1 MSYSCK
7 SKPDDRC
14 PMTVDPR
21 RLQTY
26 RRETGLMVE
35 PAREAN
41 HDDGGTS
48 QARRRG
54 KLSFIGGKFYR
65 LTCRKIY
72 ITRRADHDISQ
83 RPPPPSLRSGG
94 GDPGRTQTSFRLPQ
108 EILSTPPS
116 PPSPS
121 STHAY
126 GHRSSVIGHRSSNS
140 APRLTVILLCLLI
153 LSPAQPLEGA
163 DSFTIKFA
171 TLAPEGSTWMLTLRE
186 MDAELQQRSNGRIR
200 FVFYPGGVLGDEID
214 VIRKIR
220 IGQVHGGAFSGVGLG
235 SVLPSV
241 RVLELPLLFEGP
253 DEADFVTGQLEDYFA
268 RAFTEKGFIFLT
280 FAEAGPVHFFSQKP
294 IRRRRDL
301 QGVKMWV
308 WYGDPLAAALFRTY
322 QVAPIPLAL
331 PDVFPSLQTGLIDA
345 FYAPP
350 LAAIALQWFS
360 QVSYMS
366 SQGLTR
372 AIGGMLISRSRW
384 ETIPADLQMTL
395 KDVANKYA
403 RQVVVKTRRE
413 NQEALTVLQQNGIQI
428 VNFEPEER
436 RHLLEVSH
444 RVWEEQAGRLYP
456 RSLLDQVKSFLQQY
470 GGKGP

>member
-1 MSYSCK
+1 MI
-7 SKPDDRC
+7 R
-14 PMTVDPR
+14 
-21 RLQTY
+21 
-26 RRETGLMVE
+26 
-35 PAREAN
+35 PARNAGVPPAHPVEFSAN
-41 HDDGGTS
+41 EGCLSTPASRVAQGS
-48 QARRRG
+48 SVVGRRIAA
-54 KLSFIGGKFYR
+54 L
-65 LTCRKIY
+65 L
-72 ITRRADHDISQ
+72 ITLLFFA
-83 RPPPPSLRSGG
+83 PVGVGG
-94 GDPGRTQTSFRLPQ
+94 GD
-108 EILSTPPS
+108 
-116 PPSPS
+116 
-121 STHAY
+121 
-126 GHRSSVIGHRSSNS
+126 
-140 APRLTVILLCLLI
+140 
-153 LSPAQPLEGA
+153 
-163 DSFTIKFA
+163 DSITIKFA

-186 MDAELQQRSNGRIR
+186 MDAELQQRSRGRIR

-214 VIRKIR
+214 VLRKIR
-220 IGQVHGGAFSGVGLG
+220 IGQLHGGAFSGVGLG
-235 SVLPSV
+235 SALPSV
-241 RVLELPLLFEGP
+241 RVLELPLLFEGA
-253 DEADFVTGQLEDYFA
+253 DEADFVTGQLEEHFA
-268 RAFTEKGFIFLT
+268 RAFKERGFIFLT

-395 KDVANKYA
+395 KDVAKKYA

-413 NQEALTVLQQNGIQI
+413 NQEALNVLKRNGIQI
-428 VNFEPEER
+428 VDFEPAER
-436 RHLLEVSH
+436 RLLLEVSH
-444 RVWEEQAGRLYP
+444 QVWEEQAGRLYP
-456 RSLLDQVKSFLQQY
+456 RSLLDHVKSYLQQHRA
-470 GGKGP
+470 KGS

>member
-1 MSYSCK
+1 MG
-7 SKPDDRC
+7 
-14 PMTVDPR
+14 
-21 RLQTY
+21 Q
-26 RRETGLMVE
+26 

-54 KLSFIGGKFYR
+54 KSSFVGGKFYR

-108 EILSTPPS
+108 EILPTPPS

-121 STHAY
+121 SIHAY
-126 GHRSSVIGHRSSNS
+126 GHRSSVIGRRSSDS
-140 APRLTVILLCLLI
+140 ARRLTVILLCLLI

-163 DSFTIKFA
+163 GPFRIKFA

-186 MDAELQQRSNGRIR
+186 MDAELQQRSSGRIR
-200 FVFYPGGVLGDEID
+200 FVFYPGGVLGDETD

-220 IGQVHGGAFSGVGLG
+220 IGQLHGGAFSGVGLG

-241 RVLELPLLFEGP
+241 RVLELPLLFEGA
-253 DEADFVTGQLEDYFA
+253 DDADFVTERLEENFA
-268 RAFTEKGFIFLT
+268 RAFEKRGFVFLT
-280 FAEAGPVHFFSQKP
+280 FAEAGPVHIFSQNA
-294 IRRRRDL
+294 IRRRQDL
-301 QGVKMWV
+301 KGIKLWT
-308 WYGDPLAAALFRTY
+308 WYGDPLAEALFRTY
-322 QVAPIPLAL
+322 QVATVPLAL

-350 LAAIALQWFS
+350 LAAIALQWFN

-366 SQGLTR
+366 SQWLTR

-384 ETIPADLQMTL
+384 RTIPEDLRITL
-395 KDVANKYA
+395 KDVAKKYA

-413 NQEALTVLQQNGIQI
+413 NQEALTVLKRNGIQI
-428 VNFEPEER
+428 VDLDPAER
-436 RHLLEVSH
+436 HHLLKASH
-444 RVWEEQAGRLYP
+444 RVWEDQAGRLYP
-456 RSLLDQVKSFLQQY
+456 RSLLDQVQSLLRQY
-470 GGKGP
+470 RGKGS